1 MANSEEITRINQ
13 EDNKDL
19 QDRITK
25 ITRKV
30 ETAMKAVNDIMAL
43 MAAGQQ
49 LYQNTK
55 AQVQKIQR
63 DVKDL
68 EQMTS
73 NTVSGAKNTIG
84 GAAKNMSGQSL
95 YSAVN
100 PVTISRATGAVDSIA
115 DSAFS
120 LLDSGMS
127 SLDFA
132 MSSADYLPSKVQKKI
147 SQKELQRKLQE
158 AQKKLENIKKAAE
171 EWIKVNTKKY
181 TDKITERQKDLQDQL
196 NRQVQRALNSVAA
209 FTGADPGMLNDIIER
224 AEKVGLDYALG
235 KKSAAD
241 ELDDFIGFAKSSA
254 LNTAINT
261 ATAKGME
268 SLDKA
273 GFKDLADDIRK
284 DVPAIKKITGLA
296 LEKAGIANN
305 LGGNIT
311 SNIKDRLNINL

>member
-30 ETAMKAVNDIMAL
+30 EAAMKAVSDIMAL

-49 LYQNTK
+49 LYQNAN

-68 EQMTS
+68 EQMA
-73 NTVSGAKNTIG
+73 NNAVSGAKNTIG

-115 DSAFS
+115 NSAFS

-132 MSSADYLPSKVQKKI
+132 MSSADYIPSKVQEKI

-158 AQKKLENIKKAAE
+158 AQKKLENIKKSAE
-171 EWIKVNTKKY
+171 EWIKENTKKY

-209 FTGADPGMLNDIIER
+209 FTGADPAMLNDIIER
-224 AEKVGLDYALG
+224 AEKVGLNYALG

-254 LNTAINT
+254 LNTAINA

>member
-19 QDRITK
+19 QNRITK

-30 ETAMKAVNDIMAL
+30 ETAMKAVNDVMAL

-68 EQMTS
+68 EQMA
-73 NTVSGAKNTIG
+73 NNAVSGAKNTIG

-115 DSAFS
+115 NSTFN

-158 AQKKLENIKKAAE
+158 AQKKLENIKKSAE
-171 EWIKVNTKKY
+171 EWIKENTKKY

-209 FTGADPGMLNDIIER
+209 FTGADPAMLNDIIER

-268 SLDKA
+268 ALDKS
-273 GFKDLADDIRK
+273 GFKDLAEDIRK